1 MTNLSTLISNFYII
15 KNNIMSIE
23 KYNKLLLLYKNI
35 KSHSDVYVNQVEWEK
50 LYRLNQKSLPQSPPI
65 KENILNSIRHMLN
78 VKYLDL
84 IENYYKFLD
93 TSKSLQNISIDSI
106 NTLTF
111 MIFIFSKK
119 NTKFTID
126 KNVWN
131 SIRNKCLIGKQK
143 TKMPRDPTKVSEII
157 NQINNILLLNQ

>member
-23 KYNKLLLLYKNI
+23 QYNKLLLLYKNI

-50 LYRLNQKSLPQSPPI
+50 LYRLNQQSLPQSPPL
-65 KENILNSIRHMLN
+65 KENILTSIRHMLN

-93 TSKSLQNISIDSI
+93 TSKSLQNISIDST

-126 KNVWN
+126 TNVWN
-131 SIRNKCLIGKQK
+131 SIRNKCLIGKHK
-143 TKMPRDPTKVSEII
+143 TKMPRNSTQISEII

>member
-23 KYNKLLLLYKNI
+23 QYNKLLLLYKNI

-50 LYRLNQKSLPQSPPI
+50 LYKLNQKSLPQSPPL
-65 KENILNSIRHMLN
+65 KTQILKTIQNMLN

-84 IENYYKFLD
+84 ILKYYNFLD
-93 TSKSLQNISIDSI
+93 TSKSLQNMSVDSI
-106 NTLTF
+106 NTLKF

-126 KNVWN
+126 TNVWN
-131 SIRNKCLIGKQK
+131 SIRDKCLIGKQK
-143 TKMPRDPTKVSEII
+143 TKMPRNPTQISEII

>member
-1 MTNLSTLISNFYII
+1 
-15 KNNIMSIE
+15 
-23 KYNKLLLLYKNI
+23 
-35 KSHSDVYVNQVEWEK
+35 
-50 LYRLNQKSLPQSPPI
+50 
-65 KENILNSIRHMLN
+65 MLN

-126 KNVWN
+126 TNVWN

-143 TKMPRDPTKVSEII
+143 TKMPRDPTQISEII

>member
-23 KYNKLLLLYKNI
+23 QYNKLLLLYKNI

-50 LYRLNQKSLPQSPPI
+50 LYRLNQQLLPQSPPL
-65 KENILNSIRHMLN
+65 KENILTSIRHMLN

-131 SIRNKCLIGKQK
+131 SIRNKCLIGKHK
-143 TKMPRDPTKVSEII
+143 TKMPRDPTQISEII

>member
-50 LYRLNQKSLPQSPPI
+50 LYRLNQQSLPQSPPL
-65 KENILNSIRHMLN
+65 KENILTSIRHMLN

-143 TKMPRDPTKVSEII
+143 TKMPRDPTQISEII